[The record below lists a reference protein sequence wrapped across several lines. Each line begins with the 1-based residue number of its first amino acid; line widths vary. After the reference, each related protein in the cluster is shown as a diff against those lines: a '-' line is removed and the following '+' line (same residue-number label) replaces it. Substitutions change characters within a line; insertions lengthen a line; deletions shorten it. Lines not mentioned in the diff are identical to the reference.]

1 MHKLKK
7 IINSFESQLDKK
19 SKQQNKNRLSEG
31 CFVYELEA
39 DSTIPSEYI
48 LLMHFLGE
56 INLDLEKKIKNYLLS
71 KQNKDGGWPLYYDG
85 ESNISASVK
94 AYYALKLSGVSSNNK
109 LMKLAKE
116 FIIKNGGA
124 EQSNVFTR
132 ITLAQFG
139 QISWEA
145 IPFMPIEIINFPKW
159 FPFNIYK
166 ISYWS
171 RTVLIPLLIIMDRKP
186 LANNPNGIDIQE
198 LFIKSGRLINYI
210 KPADE
215 KKFSIV
221 FKYLDKILRL
231 SVPKIFSKKFKQ
243 KCIEDT
249 YLWVLERLNGEDG
262 LGGIFPAMVNAL
274 IALKIDEKQ
283 RFKKQIEVC
292 KKSINNL
299 VVENKNYAY
308 CQPCVSPVWDTGWM
322 GHVLLEKGNENVED
336 LVRWFL
342 KKEIKIKGDWCIN
355 KKNTNPGGWAFQFNN
370 DYYPDVDDT
379 ALVGMFLDRYNRKKK
394 NIKITKCLERTRKWI
409 ISMQSKNGGW
419 GAFDIDN
426 DKYYLNS
433 IPFADHGALLDPPTV
448 DVSARCLSFLVQQ
461 NDKKNNL
468 SIEKG
473 LKYILSQQEKDGS
486 WFGRWGTNYIYGT
499 WSTLS
504 ALALLDFPQKEKVF
518 SKATNYL
525 KSMQRPDGGWGED
538 GKSYF
543 KGFEN
548 YSKKSTPSQT
558 AWAIMGLLAAG
569 QLDSIEVERGTKYL
583 LNKNLDWKEEYFTA
597 VGFPKVFY
605 LKYHG
610 YAHYFPLLTI
620 FKVKN
625 LLNKNSPEPIYGV

>member
-85 ESNISASVK
+85 ESNVSASVK
-94 AYYALKLSGVSSNNK
+94 AYYALKLSGVSPNSK

-198 LFIKSGRLINYI
+198 LFVKSGRLINYI

-249 YLWVLERLNGEDG
+249 YSWVLERLNGKDG

-299 VVENKNYAY
+299 VIENKNYAY

-342 KKEIKIKGDWCIN
+342 KKEIKIKGDWCFS

-419 GAFDIDN
+419 GAFDINN

-473 LKYILSQQEKDGS
+473 LKYILSEQEKDGS

-569 QLDSIEVERGTKYL
+569 QLDSIEVERGIKYL